1 MPIHVACPECRS
13 TYDLVDDQQGKKV
26 RCKKCQFG
34 FIAEP
39 MRNGR
44 QDVFRDVEVVAERV
58 SRAPVKKAAPPISAR
73 KTVQRVEDDD
83 DDDEDRDARRR
94 PTPRKK
100 KSGGASTGLLIGG
113 LAALLVVVVVGVVGL
128 IVVIRYMG
136 KDDKVSNPTIV
147 DNSRPPDLDKGPIN
161 NPPDNRPP
169 NDKGPGNPFPPN
181 PNPNPN
187 PIPNPPVD
195 PNPPR
200 EPEVEKSGPPKENP
214 NNTPPPANG
223 MLPDEAR
230 ERVEHATVYIRV
242 TMPDGG
248 KASGTGFFGVEPN
261 ILLTNAHVL

>member
-26 RCKKCQFG
+26 RCKKCQFV

-44 QDVFRDVEVVAERV
+44 QDVVRDVEVVAERV

-136 KDDKVSNPTIV
+136 KDDKVPNPTIV
-147 DNSRPPDLDKGPIN
+147 DNSKPPTLIKARSTIPPIIARLMTKAPAIRFRPTRIRTRSRIPIRRST
-161 NPPDNRPP
+161 PIHLASPRSKSPGRPRKTRITVRP
-169 NDKGPGNPFPPN
+169 RPTACFPTK
-181 PNPNPN
+181 
-187 PIPNPPVD
+187 PVYG
-195 PNPPR
+195 
-200 EPEVEKSGPPKENP
+200 SS
-214 NNTPPPANG
+214 TPPSTSA
-223 MLPDEAR
+223 
-230 ERVEHATVYIRV
+230 
-242 TMPDGG
+242 
-248 KASGTGFFGVEPN
+248 
-261 ILLTNAHVL
+261 